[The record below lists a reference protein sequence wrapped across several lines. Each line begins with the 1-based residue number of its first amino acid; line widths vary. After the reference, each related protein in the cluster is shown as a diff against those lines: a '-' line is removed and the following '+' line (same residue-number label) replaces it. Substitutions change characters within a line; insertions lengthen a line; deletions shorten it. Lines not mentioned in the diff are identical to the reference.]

1 MQYVYFSGLCGYQFA
16 STFQSF
22 ALPVEK
28 NSTTQIQKYNYI
40 KYDEQIPWYGIY
52 NMRQSDSVVA
62 EMGCNNELFI

>member
-1 MQYVYFSGLCGYQFA
+1 LLNINYLWRSQISSYVSAAKAMQYVYFSGLCGYQFA

-40 KYDEQIPWYGIY
+40 KYDEQIP
-52 NMRQSDSVVA
+52 
-62 EMGCNNELFI
+62 